1 MIKKAK
7 IIVDYEVLAEHMQA
21 MLLAAQQADW
31 DKVTDLEVYYKAKIA
46 QIQASKSQVELTKI
60 EQARK
65 IELIKQILHDD
76 HEIQSLIYPRMDE
89 LTKLIYGNQNS
100 MKLNRTYGV

>member
-1 MIKKAK
+1 MIRTAK
-7 IIVDYEVLAEHMQA
+7 VIGDYEALAEHMQA
-21 MLLAAQQADW
+21 MLVAAKQSDW
-31 DKVTDLEVYYKAKIA
+31 DKVTDLEVFYKAKIA
-46 QIQASKSQVELTKI
+46 QIQAYKSQVALTKI

-65 IELIKQILHDD
+65 MELIKQILHDD

-89 LTKLIYGNQNS
+89 LTKLINGSQNS